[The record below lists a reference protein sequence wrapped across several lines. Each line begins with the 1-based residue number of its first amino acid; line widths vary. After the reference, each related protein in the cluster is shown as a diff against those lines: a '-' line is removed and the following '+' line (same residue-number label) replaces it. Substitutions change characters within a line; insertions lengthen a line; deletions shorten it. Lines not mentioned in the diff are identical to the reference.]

1 MRAVIQRVTRAQV
14 ESEGLRVADM
24 GPGLMV
30 LVGVGRADTERDAQE
45 LARKLVGLRVF
56 DDEDG
61 RMDRSL
67 VDVEGT
73 LGLVSQFTLW
83 GDLRKGRRPSF
94 GAAAPPELAE
104 PLFDLLVEEA
114 SGLGVSVV
122 TGRFRT
128 AMQVSLVNDGPVTLL
143 IDTERTF

>member
-1 MRAVIQRVTRAQV
+1 
-14 ESEGLRVADM
+14 
-24 GPGLMV
+24 
-30 LVGVGRADTERDAQE
+30 
-45 LARKLVGLRVF
+45 
-56 DDEDG
+56 
-61 RMDRSL
+61 MDRSL

>member
-67 VDVEGT
+67 IDVEGT

>member
-1 MRAVIQRVTRAQV
+1 MRAVIQRVVRAQV

-30 LVGVGRADTERDAQE
+30 LVGVGRADTERDAKE
-45 LARKLVGLRVF
+45 LARKVVEMRVF
-56 DDEDG
+56 EDEDG
-61 RMDRSL
+61 RMNRSL
-67 VDVEGT
+67 VEVQGT

-83 GDLRKGRRPSF
+83 ADLRKGRRPSF
-94 GAAAPPELAE
+94 GAAAPAELAE

-114 SGLGVSVV
+114 SGLGVPVV

-128 AMQVSLVNDGPVTLL
+128 SMEVSLVNDGPVTLL

>member
-67 VDVEGT
+67 IDVEGT

-143 IDTERTF
+143 IDTESTF